1 MARNG
6 AGTYNLPA
14 GNPVTTGTTISS
26 TWANTTLSDM
36 ANALTGSLAADGQTT
51 PTNNLPMG
59 NYALTSVGNATVRN
73 MYASA
78 GQVQDGTFNYLTGV
92 TGTNAILGSASMGM
106 ISYAVGQ
113 VFRFIAANSN
123 TGASTLNINSIGAK
137 PIVST
142 DGSALAAGSIVAG
155 AVAEVFYDGT
165 SFQLFTDANGQ
176 TIFSSDI
183 TVNGL
188 TVGKGSGSIATNSAF
203 GVSALAA
210 NTTGS
215 GNTAIGYSAGSAIT
229 TGSKN
234 TILGVYSGNQSGL
247 DIRTLSNYIVL
258 ADGDANLRQ
267 IIDGSGNVGIGVVPS
282 TWNGYKALQVKGAS
296 LASNTNELEL
306 SANSYYNSGWKYF
319 ASSIGASNY
328 EQYNGIHSWFT
339 APSGTAGNAVTFTQ
353 AMTLDA
359 SGNLGIGTAS
369 PISLLQLGSGTR
381 ANDSIVYT
389 STANGAYKSGF
400 VYEINGLGAGFIG
413 ENDTG
418 ATYLGIPTATAGF
431 STTSDRP
438 IVFST
443 DSVER
448 MRVNSSKVSVSIN
461 NPTRGIISEFTNT
474 AGSSQTGAQITLTQT
489 NVDSWTFGMPANLS
503 SFSFWNSRAPTADGT
518 VQMSISNLGNLTVAG
533 QISGGYYAPAAGTT
547 AMAFGSYTVTKVT
560 PNATATFTTTV
571 PAAGAIATLI
581 ILTSGSS
588 SYTITFGTGFKTT
601 GTLTTGTTTGRNF
614 VISFVSDGTNMLET
628 SRTSSY
634 AA

>member
-113 VFRFIAANSN
+113 VFRFIAAASN

-142 DGSALAAGSIVAG
+142 DGSALAAGSISLGSV
-155 AVAEVFYDGT
+155 VEVFYDGT
-165 SFQLFTDANGQ
+165 SFQLMTDANGQ
-176 TIFSSDI
+176 SVFSTDI
-183 TVNGL
+183 TVHGL
-188 TVGKGSGSIATNSAF
+188 TVGLGNSSIAGNTAF
-203 GVSALAA
+203 GVSALGAI
-210 NTTGS
+210 TTG
-215 GNTAIGYSAGSAIT
+215 GYNTAIGYSAGSAIT
-229 TGSKN
+229 TGAKN
-234 TILGVYSGNQSGL
+234 TILGSYNGNQSGL
-247 DIRTLSNYIVL
+247 DIRTSSNYIVL

-267 IIDGSGNVGIGVVPS
+267 VIDDIGNVGISVIPS
-282 TWNGYKALQVKGAS
+282 NWSSSLTAIEVGSSSALMSGAGNYLNLS
-296 LASNTNELEL
+296 SNAYTDG
-306 SANSYYNSGWKYF
+306 AWKYKTT
-319 ASSIGASNY
+319 G
-328 EQYNGIHSWFT
+328 YNGTLYQQSGGQHIFYTS
-339 APSGTAGNAVTFTQ
+339 PSGTAGSAITFTQ

-359 SGNLGIGTAS
+359 SSNLQIGGILKSLSYGTFAAPTIQLAENTYGFYVENGKLAS
-369 PISLLQLGSGTR
+369 KSGSGGYSWWDTTGSAR
-381 ANDSIVYT
+381 SMTLNEYGILGLGVNPNTWSLGKAVEINSGGNALWSAGPADIRL
-389 STANGAYKSGF
+389 TAGAYYDGAYKYGNTGSRVAAFEIGGGAYYWRAATSGT
-400 VYEINGLGAGFIG
+400 IG
-413 ENDTG
+413 GTITFSEVMSLDEN
-418 ATYLGIPTATAGF
+418 
-431 STTSDRP
+431 S
-438 IVFST
+438 
-443 DSVER
+443 
-448 MRVNSSKVSVSIN
+448 
-461 NPTRGIISEFTNT
+461 
-474 AGSSQTGAQITLTQT
+474 
-489 NVDSWTFGMPANLS
+489 
-503 SFSFWNSRAPTADGT
+503 
-518 VQMSISNLGNLTVAG
+518 NLTVAG

-547 AMAFGSYTVTKVT
+547 AMAFGSYAVTKVT

-581 ILTSGSS
+581 ILTSGTS
-588 SYTITFGTGFKTT
+588 SYVITFGSGFKTT
-601 GTLTTGTTTGRNF
+601 GTLTTGTTSARNF

-628 SRTSSY
+628 SRTAAY